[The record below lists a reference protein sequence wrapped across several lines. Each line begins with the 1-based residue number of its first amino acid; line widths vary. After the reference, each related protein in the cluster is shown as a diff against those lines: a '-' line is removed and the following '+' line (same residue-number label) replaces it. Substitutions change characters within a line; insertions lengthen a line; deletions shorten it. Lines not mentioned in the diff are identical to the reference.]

1 MRISDWSSDVCSSD
15 LSISG
20 GGWIYSNADLTKVDA
35 IEAMMTKAGERFG
48 GVDILINNAGM
59 QHVAPVEEF
68 PVDRWDLIIAL
79 NLNAA
84 FHTTR
89 LALPHM
95 KQQKWGRIIQTASA
109 HSLTAS
115 PFKSAY
121 VTAKQ
126 DRKSTRL
133 NSSH

>member
-20 GGWIYSNADLTKVDA
+20 ARAIYSNADLTKVDA
-35 IEAMMTKAGERFG
+35 IEAMMTKAGERLG
-48 GVDILINNAGM
+48 VVDILINNAGM
-59 QHVAPVEEF
+59 QHVAPGEEF

-121 VTAKQ
+121 VTAK
-126 DRKSTRL
+126 
-133 NSSH
+133 HGIAGG

>member
-15 LSISG
+15 LALAAEGANIVINGFGDADAIEAERAGLESISG
-20 GGWIYSNADLTKVDA
+20 ARAIYSNADLTKVDA

-79 NLNAA
+79 RSEE
-84 FHTTR
+84 HTSE
-89 LALPHM
+89 L
-95 KQQKWGRIIQTASA
+95 Q
-109 HSLTAS
+109 SLMRTS
-115 PFKSAY
+115 Y
-121 VTAKQ
+121 
-126 DRKSTRL
+126 
-133 NSSH
+133 

>member
-15 LSISG
+15 LFGDADAIEAERAGLESISG
-20 GGWIYSNADLTKVDA
+20 ARAIYSNADLTKVDA

-68 PVDRWDLIIAL
+68 PVGRWVLIIAR

-84 FHTTR
+84 F
-89 LALPHM
+89 
-95 KQQKWGRIIQTASA
+95 K
-109 HSLTAS
+109 
-115 PFKSAY
+115 
-121 VTAKQ
+121 
-126 DRKSTRL
+126 DRKSVV
-133 NSSH
+133 SGKCV